1 MSELVY
7 NKKRTLFNF
16 LLYFS
21 FGLFLTI
28 LIWALF
34 FKLNKYPAIIKNY
47 KKLKGLNLIERLKY
61 DLIPFARFSKKD
73 FLLNILAFTPFGLY
87 LPLIFKKHTF
97 IKGILLCFAISFA
110 IELTQAITIVGT
122 FSTNDLIA
130 NTLGFI
136 VGAIFFKNFIDRAN
150 SRMFNLLN
158 TVVIF
163 FASPFAVIG
172 IINTVTNFSVYI
184 TKTL

>member
-1 MSELVY
+1 MSELAY

-47 KKLKGLNLIERLKY
+47 KKLKGLSLIERLSY
-61 DLIPFARFSKKD
+61 DLIPFTRVQTKD
-73 FLLNILAFTPFGLY
+73 FLLNILAFMPFGLY
-87 LPLIFKKHTF
+87 LPLIFKKHSF
-97 IKGILLCFAISFA
+97 IKGVLLCFAISFA
-110 IELTQAITIVGT
+110 IELTQGITIVGT
-122 FSTNDLIA
+122 FSSDDLIA
-130 NTLGFI
+130 NTLGFV
-136 VGAIFFKNFIDRAN
+136 VGTIFFKNFIDHAN

-158 TVVIF
+158 ATIIF
-163 FASPFAVIG
+163 IASPFAIVG
-172 IINTVTNFSVYI
+172 VINTVTHLSVYI